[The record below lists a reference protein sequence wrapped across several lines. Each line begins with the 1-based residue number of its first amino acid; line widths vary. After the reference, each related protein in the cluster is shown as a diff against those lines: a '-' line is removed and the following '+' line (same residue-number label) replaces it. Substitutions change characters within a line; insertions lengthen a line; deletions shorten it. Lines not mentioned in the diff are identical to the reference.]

1 MVVLAGLYSRVK
13 VCFLCIP
20 LLLSSLMIPQGWG
33 RDRKWLRT
41 SDLWEMVKTDACL
54 KSLYFCLFGFF
65 FFLVSPWGFP
75 GGSVGKESTCNA
87 GDLGL
92 IPGLG
97 RSSGEGKATHSSI
110 LTWTISMD
118 RGVWWATAYR
128 VTKSWTQ
135 LRWFNFWNWAFF
147 IFCQFRII
155 S

>member
-87 GDLGL
+87 GDLGS
-92 IPGLG
+92 IPWLG
-97 RSSGEGKATHSSI
+97 RSPGWGHDNPLQYSYLDNLHGQRSLVGYSPCGRKELDTTEG
-110 LTWTISMD
+110 
-118 RGVWWATAYR
+118 
-128 VTKSWTQ
+128 
-135 LRWFNFWNWAFF
+135 LRTDM
-147 IFCQFRII
+147 QMTPL
-155 S
+155 